1 MTHKKEGSA
10 LLIVICFMA
19 IISVMTHKLIKMTFL
34 SARQVQQQ
42 IRKSRARIS
51 ALNGITLALTQLNK
65 KEVATKDAKDE
76 KPKSDQVLFLQ
87 KMLPILNQWQTFHL
101 TEKLDGINATI
112 KIYLS
117 CEDGKIPLSAL
128 FDEKEKKINKD
139 FLPLL
144 KKIGGER
151 KSSGPDFSAKLIN
164 MISRKTL
171 DDASQLY
178 SCSDLPFFISPA
190 DEKTKTR
197 KEGYYQ
203 HDALTDLFS
212 TWNTEKKINPL
223 FLSAGCKKIFNIKNP
238 FSSAKDDKNEKSFY
252 DQIAQTIGTQ
262 WGSDWSK
269 NSTHLTT
276 LYKTD
281 VTLPA
286 ETHSILSEV
295 IEPKVFSVLSC
306 GIVNGTEQRI
316 YAVMHRKAVETAQ
329 PQPDA
334 VPGKNKKD
342 TQEKLQTCL
351 SSDGQFGILRTYWVD
366 EFNNYEY

>member
-19 IISVMTHKLIKMTFL
+19 IIGIMTHKLIKMTFL
-34 SARQVQQQ
+34 SSRQVQQQ

-65 KEVATKDAKDE
+65 KEIATKDVKDE
-76 KPKSDQVLFLQ
+76 KPESDQVLFLQ

-112 KIYLS
+112 KMYIS

-144 KKIGGER
+144 KRIGSEK

-164 MISRKTL
+164 MLSRKTL

-178 SCSDLPFFISPA
+178 SCSDLPLFISPA
-190 DEKTKTR
+190 DEKTKQR
-197 KEGYYQ
+197 KEGYHQ
-203 HDALTDLFS
+203 QDALSDIFS

-223 FLSAGCKKIFNIKNP
+223 FLSTGCKKIFNIKSPSNT
-238 FSSAKDDKNEKSFY
+238 AKDDKNEKGFY
-252 DQIAQTIGTQ
+252 DQISKTIGTQ

-281 VTLPA
+281 VTLPP

-306 GIVNGTEQRI
+306 GIVQGTEQRI
-316 YAVMHRKAVETAQ
+316 YAVVHRNAVEKAEQ
-329 PQPDA
+329 PPNA
-334 VPGKNKKD
+334 VPEKNKKE
-342 TQEKLQTCL
+342 TQESLQTCL
-351 SSDGQFGILRTYWVD
+351 SSDGKFGILRTYWVD